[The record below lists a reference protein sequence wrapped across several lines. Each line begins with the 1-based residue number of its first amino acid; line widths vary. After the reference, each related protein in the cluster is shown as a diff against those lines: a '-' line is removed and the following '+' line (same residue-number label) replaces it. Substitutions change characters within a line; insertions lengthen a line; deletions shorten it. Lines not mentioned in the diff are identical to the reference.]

1 MNITGFFVYRNLTT
15 MQHPSIEEKFTKL
28 LTELKPVK
36 VLEIGTSS
44 GGLTLLLR
52 DILDNNGLETTRLIS
67 YDINDPVYLRNYI
80 NEGSNIELNIENIFN
95 LQYDKL
101 DNGQKV
107 IDIITSDGTT
117 LVLCDGGSKKNEFRI
132 LSDYLKSGD
141 VIMAHDYA
149 PNEDYFQEHINNKIW
164 NWLEIQDNDINES
177 CDRNNLKP
185 YMEDD
190 FRKVVWA
197 CKIKE

>member
-28 LTELKPVK
+28 LTELKPAK